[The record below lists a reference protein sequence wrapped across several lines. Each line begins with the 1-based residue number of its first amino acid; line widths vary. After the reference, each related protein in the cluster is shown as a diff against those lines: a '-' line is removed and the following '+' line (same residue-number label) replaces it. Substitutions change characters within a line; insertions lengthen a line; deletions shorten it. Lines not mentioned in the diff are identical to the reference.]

1 MRQAFSGIGSSVAS
15 RHQTEPIPFRP
26 ERCKNASIERIFMAS
41 QPMRPEE
48 IKELLDAKP
57 FAPFRLHMTDG
68 NSLDI
73 TQPDNAIVSR
83 AKIVL
88 GVGSDAATGIA

>member
-1 MRQAFSGIGSSVAS
+1 
-15 RHQTEPIPFRP
+15 
-26 ERCKNASIERIFMAS
+26 
-41 QPMRPEE
+41 MRPEE

-88 GVGSDAATGIA
+88 GVGSDAATGIADHIEHCALLHIVRVEELKAA